1 MRNTP
6 AGTKSGRKWLAHLA
20 ASVGTANKSATIRVR
35 RLPATARMAKRSTKE
50 SKKDTMRSPPLISST
65 KGAQAKNRARAMR
78 SCTAEKRRGFGDFAA
93 CMISSIQLR
102 KFRIFTPSGVPG
114 HLGSGVARAALL
126 LFGRSYQSPIALT
139 PIGPNPPNC
148 STSTLCGPAVSSV
161 GIRDCPAICC

>member
-6 AGTKSGRKWLAHLA
+6 AGTKSGRKWFAHLA
-20 ASVGTANKSATIRVR
+20 ASVGTANSSATISVR
-35 RLPATARMAKRSTKE
+35 RLPATARMAERSTRE

-65 KGAQAKNRARAMR
+65 KGAQAKNRPRAMR

-114 HLGSGVARAALL
+114 HLGQRRRTRCPPLIWPLLPISHRIDTHRTEPTELLNFDVVRSGG
-126 LFGRSYQSPIALT
+126 F
-139 PIGPNPPNC
+139 
-148 STSTLCGPAVSSV
+148 
-161 GIRDCPAICC
+161 